1 MGGSSTRCAGRCG
14 ARSLKPRERGY
25 TSAEMQVGTHRVRLG
40 EVLALG
46 HGRLELVVVV
56 LVVVVNLR
64 LVVRL
69 VFRAVVLGA
78 IFSKDSRREGNR
90 LRRRAFLFYLYIPF
104 PFRSRKRF
112 KDTVRILQG
121 RLL

>member
-14 ARSLKPRERGY
+14 ARALKPRERGY

-40 EVLALG
+40 EILALG

-64 LVVRL
+64 LVVRA
-69 VFRAVVLGA
+69 VVRAVVLGA

-90 LRRRAFLFYLYIPF
+90 VRRRAHCPIF
-104 PFRSRKRF
+104 FRSFEPESRAWGSR
-112 KDTVRILQG
+112 RSG
-121 RLL
+121 R